1 MTDTKANDLV
11 VKIRPVCPADAEAW
25 EQLRC
30 ELWLDGRADHA
41 PEIASFFAGT
51 LAEPSAVLVAED
63 SVGKLVGVAELSI
76 RIDLP
81 SLIGTRVGYVEGLY
95 VVPDARGRGVACS
108 LLLASRDWARQQKCT
123 ALASDRAGRGIID
136 RRFRSKSSRNSR
148 FK

>member
-1 MTDTKANDLV
+1 MMTDTGANDLV
-11 VKIRPVCPADAEAW
+11 VKIRLVCP
-25 EQLRC
+25 
-30 ELWLDGRADHA
+30 ADHA

-95 VVPDARGRGVACS
+95 VVPGARGRGVACS
-108 LLLASRDWARQQKCT
+108 LLLASR
-123 ALASDRAGRGIID
+123 ASAEVHCLCQRS
-136 RRFRSKSSRNSR
+136 RRSGDHRPPIPK
-148 FK
+148 